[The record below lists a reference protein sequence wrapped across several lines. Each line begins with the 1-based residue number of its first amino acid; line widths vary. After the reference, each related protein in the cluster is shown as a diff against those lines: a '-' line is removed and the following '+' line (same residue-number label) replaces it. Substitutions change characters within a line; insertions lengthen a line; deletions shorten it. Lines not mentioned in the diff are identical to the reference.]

1 MDFIKDKILKI
12 KEYDLNLDTEGEEV
26 LVEKE
31 TDEEK
36 PLEES
41 GEKEIPVNEVL
52 EEDGD
57 GDLEDDASEE
67 SEEEENKEE
76 PKKDETPEENQEE
89 NSEDDSEKTQ
99 DEKAGGEETSDE
111 KPANVKTMG
120 SWKIENFEE
129 KFNDLQK
136 ANTPVQV
143 LTATAEF
150 LKCIM
155 VEKSLQSSADASEET
170 VQKGNEEE
178 TQNQD
183 SQNKNDSE
191 NQ

>member
-31 TDEEK
+31 TEEEK
-36 PLEES
+36 PIEES

-67 SEEEENKEE
+67 ENTENKEE
-76 PKKDETPEENQEE
+76 PEKNETPEEE
-89 NSEDDSEKTQ
+89 NKGEDSKEDSEETQ
-99 DEKAGGEETSDE
+99 GEETLDE
-111 KPANVKTMG
+111 KPVNVKTMG

-155 VEKSLQSSADASEET
+155 VENSLQSSSDASEET

>member
-31 TDEEK
+31 TEEEK

-67 SEEEENKEE
+67 DENTENKEE
-76 PKKDETPEENQEE
+76 PEKNETPEEE
-89 NSEDDSEKTQ
+89 NKSEDSKEDSEETQ
-99 DEKAGGEETSDE
+99 DEETPDE

-155 VEKSLQSSADASEET
+155 VEKSLQSSSDASGET

>member
-12 KEYDLNLDTEGEEV
+12 KEYDLNLDTEGEEI

-52 EEDGD
+52 EEDGND
-57 GDLEDDASEE
+57 DDLENDASEE
-67 SEEEENKEE
+67 ENTEEPEKEETPPEENKDEN
-76 PKKDETPEENQEE
+76 PKE
-89 NSEDDSEKTQ
+89 DSEKTQ
-99 DEKAGGEETSDE
+99 DEETPDE

-155 VEKSLQSSADASEET
+155 VEKSLQSSSDASEET

>member
-67 SEEEENKEE
+67 SEEEKNKEE
-76 PKKDETPEENQEE
+76 PKKDETPEENHAE
-89 NSEDDSEKTQ
+89 NSEDDSEKTS
-99 DEKAGGEETSDE
+99 DEKTGDEETSDE

-120 SWKIENFEE
+120 SWKIENF
-129 KFNDLQK
+129 DDIIQLQYVEYIK
-136 ANTPVQV
+136 P
-143 LTATAEF
+143 ATIIYGIF
-150 LKCIM
+150 GIIF
-155 VEKSLQSSADASEET
+155 
-170 VQKGNEEE
+170 QKN
-178 TQNQD
+178 
-183 SQNKNDSE
+183 
-191 NQ
+191 

>member
-31 TDEEK
+31 TEEEK

-57 GDLEDDASEE
+57 SDLEDDASEE
-67 SEEEENKEE
+67 SEEG
-76 PKKDETPEENQEE
+76 NQEE
-89 NSEDDSEKTQ
+89 SPKENNEESGAGNEEENSKEDPEKSADEKTQ
-99 DEKAGGEETSDE
+99 DEK
-111 KPANVKTMG
+111 PVNVKTMG

-129 KFNDLQK
+129 KFNDLQN

-170 VQKGNEEE
+170 VQKGKEEE
-178 TQNQD
+178 TQNND
-183 SQNKNDSE
+183 SQKENNSE

>member
-31 TDEEK
+31 TEEEK

-67 SEEEENKEE
+67 DENTENKEE
-76 PKKDETPEENQEE
+76 PEKNETPEEE
-89 NSEDDSEKTQ
+89 NKGEDSKEDSEETQ
-99 DEKAGGEETSDE
+99 DEETPDE

-155 VEKSLQSSADASEET
+155 VEKSLQSSSDASEET
-170 VQKGNEEE
+170 VQKGKEEE

>member
-12 KEYDLNLDTEGEEV
+12 KEYDLNLDTVGEEV

-31 TDEEK
+31 AEEEK

-67 SEEEENKEE
+67 SEEGENKEE
-76 PKKDETPEENQEE
+76 PKKDEGPEENQEE
-89 NSEDDSEKTQ
+89 NSKEDSEKTQ
-99 DEKAGGEETSDE
+99 DSEETSDG

-120 SWKIENFEE
+120 SWKIENFDE

-155 VEKSLQSSADASEET
+155 VEKSLQSSSDASEET

-183 SQNKNDSE
+183 SQNKNGSE

>member
-31 TDEEK
+31 AEEEK

-52 EEDGD
+52 KEDGD
-57 GDLEDDASEE
+57 SDLEDDASEE

-76 PKKDETPEENQEE
+76 PKKDEKPEENQEE
-89 NSEDDSEKTQ
+89 NPKEDSEKTQ
-99 DEKAGGEETSDE
+99 DSEKTSDE

-155 VEKSLQSSADASEET
+155 VEKSLQSSSDASEET

-183 SQNKNDSE
+183 SQNKNGSE

>member
-31 TDEEK
+31 TEEEK

-67 SEEEENKEE
+67 DENTENKEE
-76 PKKDETPEENQEE
+76 PEKNETPEEE
-89 NSEDDSEKTQ
+89 NKGEDSKEDSEETQ
-99 DEKAGGEETSDE
+99 GEETQDE

-155 VEKSLQSSADASEET
+155 VEKSLQSSSDASEET

>member
-31 TDEEK
+31 TEEEK
-36 PLEES
+36 PIEES

-67 SEEEENKEE
+67 ENTENKEE
-76 PKKDETPEENQEE
+76 PEKNETPEEEDK
-89 NSEDDSEKTQ
+89 SEDPKEDSEETQ
-99 DEKAGGEETSDE
+99 DGETQDE

-155 VEKSLQSSADASEET
+155 VEKSLQSSSDASEET

-178 TQNQD
+178 AQNQD

>member
-31 TDEEK
+31 TEEEK

-67 SEEEENKEE
+67 DENTENKEE
-76 PKKDETPEENQEE
+76 PEKNETPEEE
-89 NSEDDSEKTQ
+89 NKGEDSKEDSEETQ
-99 DEKAGGEETSDE
+99 GEETQDE

-155 VEKSLQSSADASEET
+155 VEKSLQSSSDASEET

-183 SQNKNDSE
+183 SQNKNDAE